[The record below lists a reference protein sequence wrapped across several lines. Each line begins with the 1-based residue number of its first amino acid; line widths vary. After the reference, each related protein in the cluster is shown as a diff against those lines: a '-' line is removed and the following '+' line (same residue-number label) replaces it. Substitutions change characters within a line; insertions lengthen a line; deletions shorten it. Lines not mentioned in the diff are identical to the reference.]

1 MYSMYHHGYCDGCVR
16 QANFYIKNR
25 GGFAPLHLSCQNG
38 HNETSRVLLIHGCK
52 PDIKNNVSVSCVVVV
67 YGSYDVVVVY
77 DSYDVVVVYGSY
89 DVVVVDFKWN
99 STNQLTNL

>member
-77 DSYDVVVVYGSY
+77 GSY
-89 DVVVVDFKWN
+89 DVVVVVVDFKLN
-99 STNQLTNL
+99 LTNQPTNL